1 MRRSS
6 KDQPNGR
13 DSNSHQSRRALEL
26 CCALSSERHPEGDY
40 IQESPSYPNQ
50 RFERGGLAAAKI
62 ARAACS
68 GDISS
73 FSRASRPGRL
83 GRRRRIELRGGRGM
97 ALAGLAARRLNE
109 TANDQNMTITITQ
122 QMIADCTGEL
132 WRTGN
137 PVDDAIY
144 AALREGGSRQD
155 HQLSRRT
162 SRARER

>member
-1 MRRSS
+1 M
-6 KDQPNGR
+6 
-13 DSNSHQSRRALEL
+13 EL

-40 IQESPSYPNQ
+40 IQEYPSYPNQ

-62 ARAACS
+62 ARAACT

-73 FSRASRPGRL
+73 FTRASQSGCL

-97 ALAGLAARRLNE
+97 VLAGLAARRLNE
-109 TANDQNMTITITQ
+109 TANDQTTTITITQ

-132 WRTGN
+132 WRTGD

-144 AALREGGSRQD
+144 AALREGGCRQD
-155 HQLSRRT
+155 HQLFRRASRV
-162 SRARER
+162 RER